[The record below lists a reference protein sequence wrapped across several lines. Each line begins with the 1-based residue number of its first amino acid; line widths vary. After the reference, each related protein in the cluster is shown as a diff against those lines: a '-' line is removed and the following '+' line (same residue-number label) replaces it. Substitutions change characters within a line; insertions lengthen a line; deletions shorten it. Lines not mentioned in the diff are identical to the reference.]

1 MVITFDE
8 HFEICLLVGTVCA
21 QTAHLQATLG
31 RSDGLTLSGHV
42 VFSTA
47 EIVLGN
53 CAELQFQRLLDS
65 QTGYNE
71 LTVEPVK
78 AETDL

>member
-1 MVITFDE
+1 M
-8 HFEICLLVGTVCA
+8 
-21 QTAHLQATLG
+21 TLG
-31 RSDGLTLSGHV
+31 RSDGSTLSGHV
-42 VFSTA
+42 VGDFDVFSTA

-53 CAELQFQRLLDS
+53 CAELQFQRLFDS
-65 QTGYNE
+65 ETGYNE